1 MKLRLAGYADT
12 ERLIE
17 LGRKMHFESWYRD
30 FDYDA
35 EKVRTFIGM
44 TLESPSYLGLV
55 LEHEDEAVGFF
66 WAAETEHFFGRDKYA
81 CDIVFYIEPEH
92 RGGMAATRMIRAFE
106 AWCRIRRVKEIH
118 IGTSTGI
125 ATERTVRF
133 FTKMGFHS
141 PAMGFRKKCVW
152 AD

>member
-1 MKLRLAGYADT
+1 MKLRLAHPGDV
-12 ERLIE
+12 ERLIA
-17 LGRKMHFESWYRD
+17 LGRKMHEESWYRD
-30 FDYDA
+30 FDFDDA
-35 EKVRTFIGM
+35 KVREFIGL
-44 TLESPSYLGLV
+44 TFDNPAYLGLV
-55 LEHEDEAVGFF
+55 LEHEDKPIGFF
-66 WAAETEHFFGRDKYA
+66 WAAETEHFFGHDKYA
-81 CDIVFYIEPEH
+81 CDIVFFIEPEH

-118 IGTSTGI
+118 IGTSTGV
-125 ATERTVRF
+125 ATERTVKF